1 MNASRPLA
9 AALLTLFAAAPAVGQ
24 SAVVPDQPDPNVV
37 PFEVREVTVQEKL
50 GDRVDGD
57 GVLFRDH
64 VGGVV
69 EFADLFDGVRP
80 VVLTLNYSRC
90 PKICDTQLRNLAETA
105 ADMDLTPGDDYRLVT
120 VSIDPREGPTV
131 SSSRRRGYLEVVGK
145 GNWSFL
151 TGSPKSIRTV
161 ARAVGFRYK
170 HDPVR
175 DEYHHPPVAILLTP
189 DGTVSRYLHGLSFE
203 EDTLRLSLIEASEG
217 EIGTTADYFPMI
229 CYRYDPATGK
239 YVPNVARLT
248 MTAAGAVFTVLFG
261 GVMAFL
267 WWRGG
272 RRSEPAA
279 A

>member
-1 MNASRPLA
+1 MSVLRPAA
-9 AALLTLFAAAPAVGQ
+9 AALFGLFIVAPAFGQ
-24 SAVVPDQPDPNVV
+24 SAVVPDAPDPNVV

-50 GDRVDGD
+50 GDRVPGD
-57 GVLFRDH
+57 VFFRDH
-64 VGGVV
+64 AGGVV
-69 EFADLFDGVRP
+69 KFGDLFDGSRP

-105 ADMDLTPGDDYRLVT
+105 AAMELTPGEDYRLVT
-120 VSIDPREGPTV
+120 VSIDPKEGPTV
-131 SSSRRRGYLEVVGK
+131 SAGRRRGYLDVVGR

-151 TGSPKSIRTV
+151 TGSPASINKL

-189 DGTVSRYLHGLSFE
+189 DGVVSRYLHGLSFE

-239 YVPNVARLT
+239 YVPNVARMT
-248 MTAAGAVFTVLFG
+248 MTATGAVFTVVFG
-261 GVMAFL
+261 GALAFF
-267 WWRGG
+267 W
-272 RRSEPAA
+272 RRSLRDDAQ
-279 A
+279 

>member
-1 MNASRPLA
+1 MTAARLA
-9 AALLTLFAAAPAVGQ
+9 AAVCGLLAAAPAFGQ
-24 SAVVPDQPDPNVV
+24 GAVVPDAPDPNVV

-50 GDRVDGD
+50 GDRVPASP
-57 GVLFRDH
+57 LFRDH

-69 EFADLFDGVRP
+69 KFGDLLDGTRP
-80 VVLTLNYSRC
+80 VLLTLNYSRC

-105 ADMDLTPGDDYRLVT
+105 AAMDLTPGDDYRLVT

-131 SSSRRRGYLEVVGK
+131 SASRRRGYLKLTGK

-151 TGSPKSIRTV
+151 TGPPPSINRL

-170 HDPVR
+170 HDRVR

-189 DGTVSRYLHGLSFE
+189 DGVVSRYLHGLSFDA
-203 EDTLRLSLIEASEG
+203 DTLRLSLVEASEG

-239 YVPNVARLT
+239 YVPNVARMT

-261 GVMAFL
+261 GTLAFF
-267 WWRGG
+267 WRRHG
-272 RRSEPAA
+272 RAPAA